1 MPKKKKVQKSDQDF
15 ESSAKPLKPTNI
27 GCFFIFFIILCAR
40 RKPDA
45 TSISPAHS
53 IVRKEKRKV
62 NAYIWPLPHLFQI
75 TRPNSPTSSPLV
87 KKVTQK
93 RSPHPF
99 FFASEHL
106 LFGDGR
112 STATLRDITFN
123 QAWKLNAAKAK
134 KKNRSGL
141 S

>member
-1 MPKKKKVQKSDQDF
+1 M
-15 ESSAKPLKPTNI
+15 
-27 GCFFIFFIILCAR
+27 ILCAR
-40 RKPDA
+40 RKPEA

-53 IVRKEKRKV
+53 IVRKEKEKRV
-62 NAYIWPLPHLFQI
+62 NEYIWPLPHFFQN
-75 TRPNSPTSSPLV
+75 TRPSSPTSSLV
-87 KKVTQK
+87 KKEPQK
-93 RSPHPF
+93 RSPHTF
-99 FFASEHL
+99 FTASEHL